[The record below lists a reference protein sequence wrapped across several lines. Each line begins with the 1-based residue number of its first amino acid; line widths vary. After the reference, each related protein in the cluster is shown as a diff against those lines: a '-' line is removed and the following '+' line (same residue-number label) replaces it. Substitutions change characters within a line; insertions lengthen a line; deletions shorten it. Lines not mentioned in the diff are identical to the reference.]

1 MQRLKLGIGLGI
13 GLGMPSVRVLT
24 AATVVCT
31 IGALSV
37 PVALAQ
43 SAQYQS
49 MRSVRGSITGV
60 VSDDHGGPIAGAMVS
75 ALGTVT
81 VAKAMTDDSGRF
93 SFDALPAGDYTLQ
106 AHRTGFLGSARA
118 TVRVSGLSPALQR
131 LQLRRLNS
139 PVPTTGTAAPVPARP
154 IMAAGFGLPAGT
166 LADQPDASETSS
178 DTTVA
183 RDDHPHS
190 ETAWRLRHIKR
201 GVLKDSAP
209 IVTVVER
216 DGDLTSGSLFER
228 AMDSAASLA
237 TTFFTDL
244 PFTGE
249 VNLLTTGAFGPGEL
263 FSGDVLPRGVA
274 YMAIGAPM
282 AAGDWSVRA
291 AMNQGDLSSWIVAGA
306 FQSRGGTAH
315 VYRFGYSYS
324 TQDYLGGNP
333 AALAAATD
341 GSRNV
346 GELFALDRW
355 SISPA
360 IAVEYGARYGRYD
373 YLRPGGLF
381 SPRVGLT
388 VEPLKNTRV
397 SATVAQRMVAPG
409 AEEFVASET
418 PGPWLPPERT
428 FAPLGGPGLVNAFS
442 VERAQYIDLMIE
454 HEFEANYT
462 VGLRRFYQNVDDQ
475 LVTLFGLDVP
485 GGPQSVGHYYV
496 ANAGSLGAD
505 GWALRVSSAGKRV
518 RGSID
523 YSVTRARWL
532 DRGDMADIA
541 AWAPAAIRYETEDL
555 HDLTTSVATDIPETA
570 TRVFV
575 FYKVNTGY
583 TRSDTSQLRPGLD
596 ARFDMQI
603 NQALPFELGG
613 TRWEVLLG
621 LRNLFRD
628 PNDPASVYDE
638 LLVVRPP
645 KRVVGGFLV
654 RF

>member
-1 MQRLKLGIGLGI
+1 MQRFND
-13 GLGMPSVRVLT
+13 VLT
-24 AATVVCT
+24 TAVVVCT
-31 IGALSV
+31 LGVLGAPS
-37 PVALAQ
+37 ALAQ
-43 SAQYQS
+43 SVQYQS
-49 MRSVRGSITGV
+49 VRNVRGSITGV

-81 VAKAMTDDSGRF
+81 VAKAVTDASGWF
-93 SFDALPAGDYTLQ
+93 SIDALPIGDYTLQ
-106 AHRTGFLGSARA
+106 AHRTGFLGSSRA

-139 PVPTTGTAAPVPARP
+139 PAAPVATTGAAGPVPARP

-166 LADQPDASETSS
+166 VQPESSETSS
-178 DTTVA
+178 DSTVA

-190 ETAWRLRHIKR
+190 ETAWRLRHLRRSI
-201 GVLKDSAP
+201 LKDEAP
-209 IVTVVER
+209 IITVVER
-216 DGDLTSGSLFER
+216 DAEISSASLFER
-228 AMDSAASLA
+228 AMGSAASLA

-244 PFTGE
+244 PFSGE

-263 FSGDVLPRGVA
+263 FSGEMLPRGVA
-274 YMAIGAPM
+274 YMAIGAPT
-282 AAGDWSVRA
+282 AGGDWSVRA

-306 FQSRGGTAH
+306 FVSRGDSSHA
-315 VYRFGYSYS
+315 YRFGYSFS
-324 TQDYLGGNP
+324 AQEYLGGNR

-355 SISPA
+355 AISPMV
-360 IAVEYGARYGRYD
+360 AVEYGARYGRYD

-381 SPRVGLT
+381 SPRIGLT
-388 VEPLKNTRV
+388 IEPLKRTRV
-397 SATVAQRMVAPG
+397 SAIVAQRMVAPG
-409 AEEFVASET
+409 AEEFVASEA

-428 FAPLGGPGLVNAFS
+428 FAPLGGPGATNAFS
-442 VERAQYIDLMIE
+442 VERARYVDLLVE
-454 HEFEANYT
+454 HEFDGNYA

-475 LVTLFGLDVP
+475 LVTLFGLNVP

-555 HDLTTSVATDIPETA
+555 HDVTTSVATEIPETA

-575 FYKVNTGY
+575 FYKINTGY
-583 TRSDTSQLRPGLD
+583 TRSDTTQLRPGLD
-596 ARFDMQI
+596 ARFDVQI
-603 NQALPFELGG
+603 NQTLPFELAG
-613 TRWEVLLG
+613 TRWEVLVG

>member
-1 MQRLKLGIGLGI
+1 MERLN
-13 GLGMPSVRVLT
+13 RVL
-24 AATVVCT
+24 AAAAVVCT
-31 IGALSV
+31 IGALSA
-37 PVALAQ
+37 PSALAQ
-43 SAQYQS
+43 SAQ
-49 MRSVRGSITGV
+49 SVRNVHGSITGV

-81 VAKAMTDDSGRF
+81 VAKAITDSSGWF
-93 SFDALPAGDYTLQ
+93 SIEALPIGDYTLQ
-106 AHRTGFLGSARA
+106 AHRTGFVGSVRA
-118 TVRVSGLSPALQR
+118 TVRVSGLPPALQR

-139 PVPTTGTAAPVPARP
+139 PVATTGATPPVPARP

-166 LADQPDASETSS
+166 LADQSDAAESS
-178 DTTVA
+178 DTVA
-183 RDDHPHS
+183 RDDHPHN

-201 GVLKDSAP
+201 SILKDSAP

-216 DGDLTSGSLFER
+216 DGEIAPGSLFGR

-249 VNLLTTGAFGPGEL
+249 VNLLTTGAFGPGDL
-263 FSGDVLPRGVA
+263 FSGNVLPRGVA
-274 YMAIGAPM
+274 YMAIGAPTS
-282 AAGDWSVRA
+282 AGDWSVRA

-306 FQSRGGTAH
+306 FQSRGETAH
-315 VYRFGYSYS
+315 VYKFGYSYS
-324 TQDYLGGNP
+324 AQDYLGGNP
-333 AALAAATD
+333 AALAAAAD

-355 SISPA
+355 AISPA
-360 IAVEYGARYGRYD
+360 IAIEYGGRYGRYD

-388 VEPLKNTRV
+388 VEPLKNTRI

-428 FAPLGGPGLVNAFS
+428 FAPLGGGPGTANAFS
-442 VERAQYIDLMIE
+442 VERARYVDLMVE
-454 HEFEANYT
+454 HEFDGNYA

-505 GWALRVSSAGKRV
+505 GWALRVSSTGKRV

-523 YSVTRARWL
+523 YSITRARWL
-532 DRGDMADIA
+532 DRGDMADVA
-541 AWAPAAIRYETEDL
+541 AWAPAAIRYATEDL
-555 HDLTTSVATDIPETA
+555 HDVTTSVATEIPETA

-575 FYKVNTGY
+575 FYKINTGY

-596 ARFDMQI
+596 ARFDVQI